1 MLKRGD
7 ESFLK
12 DAFKKV
18 SLVTATVIAGFFL
31 SAVLVEWIKSSH
43 APFQGFANYEWVPRL
58 NTFLYLMTMFNI
70 LVIRYAVMRIYI
82 APGPG
87 PDDFKAVVRRL
98 YRADIAAMLLSGL
111 PCIYGLVLFLLA
123 GDHVDFYLLFALT
136 VIYGTIYFPRYT
148 KWVSIVE
155 EKEINI
161 KAV

>member
-12 DAFKKV
+12 DAFNKV
-18 SLVTATVIAGFFL
+18 LQVTAVVIAGFFL
-31 SAVLVEWIKSSH
+31 SAALVEWIKSSH
-43 APFQGFANYEWVPRL
+43 APFQGFANYSWVPRL

-82 APGPG
+82 APGP
-87 PDDFKAVVRRL
+87 DDLKTVVRRL
-98 YRADIAAMLLSGL
+98 VRADIAAMLLSGL

-155 EKEINI
+155 EKTP
-161 KAV
+161 AVPEKQE